1 MKVLRESRERGMATS
16 ASALAQT
23 SRIAHHPATHASD
36 DDKED

>member
-1 MKVLRESRERGMATS
+1 MAMS
-16 ASALAQT
+16 VSALAQT